1 MNSNTN
7 SRQSTNTKLHN
18 FLKDSKNKKNI
29 FSRPIHTII
38 ASILLYLLGFF
49 IFSICLYA
57 REGKYMTGGYAG
69 IPGAYSELGILLMSI
84 SVFIIAN
91 VLFKKENCLLTL
103 VGSRTMNIYLIHM
116 FICVLFNQYL
126 RPNIT
131 HLHPGA
137 PANLIRTIIVFAI
150 SFGITELLRQS
161 KMLKKL
167 LGLA

>member
-1 MNSNTN
+1 
-7 SRQSTNTKLHN
+7 
-18 FLKDSKNKKNI
+18 
-29 FSRPIHTII
+29 
-38 ASILLYLLGFF
+38 
-49 IFSICLYA
+49 
-57 REGKYMTGGYAG
+57 MTGGYAG

-84 SVFIIAN
+84 SVFISAN
-91 VLFKKENCLLTL
+91 VLFKKKNCLLTL

-126 RPNIT
+126 RSNLH